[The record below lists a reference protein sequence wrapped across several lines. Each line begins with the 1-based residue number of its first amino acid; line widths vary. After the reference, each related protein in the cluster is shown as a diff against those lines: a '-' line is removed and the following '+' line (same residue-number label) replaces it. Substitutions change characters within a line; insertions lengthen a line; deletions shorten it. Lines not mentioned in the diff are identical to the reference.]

1 MDRILVERA
10 RDGDREAFGILAAS
24 VVDRLFATA
33 RAVLRDADRA
43 EDAAQETLVRCWRD
57 FPSLK
62 DVDRFEPW
70 LRKLLMHAITDEFR
84 RGRRF
89 DAKVRVL
96 REEPAFE
103 VGSSLEDRDRLDRA
117 FQRLSFDHRTVLVLH
132 HLQGLSVAEV
142 ADTLGIPVGTAKS
155 RLHYAVDSMRAL
167 LEADSRPAIV
177 KEASA

>member
-10 RDGDREAFGILAAS
+10 RDGDREAFGIVAAS

-57 FPSLK
+57 LPSLK

-96 REEPAFE
+96 REEPTGE

-117 FQRLSFDHRTVLVLH
+117 FQRLSFDHRSVLVLH

-142 ADTLGIPVGTAKS
+142 AETLGIPVGTAKS
-155 RLHYAVDSMRAL
+155 RLHYAVEAMRAL